1 VALRVTARA
10 QDDAVTAGKPLSGG
24 MSTTQSG
31 KLDYRGQKEQLLAG
45 MLRAGITVRGVR
57 SDLYRLAVL
66 ADRALRRLWKEAG
79 FRGRCALV
87 AVGGYGR
94 RELYPQSD
102 VDVLV
107 LLPQGSRA
115 ATDRKLREQV
125 ENFVGRCWDHGLEI
139 GSSVRTVEES
149 MALAAR
155 DITVQTALLEAR
167 RVAGSHMLFAQLQ
180 QRFMQQL
187 RPLDFFVAK
196 RLEMRQRHIK
206 HGDTAYA
213 LEPNCKESPGGLRD
227 LQLILWVTRA
237 AGLGTRWDD
246 LQRAGLATAHEVQQ
260 LKYNEALL
268 GQIRS
273 RLHLLAGRGDD
284 RLVFQQQ
291 IALAESFGLA
301 HRLAPDGRVRM
312 RASEILMRRY
322 YWAAKAVV
330 QLSQI
335 LLQVLEE
342 YLRRKLREPL
352 ITLVPI
358 GSRFLDREGRLEVVH
373 DRLYQEH
380 PDAILETFRVY
391 AETPGTQGLSVRTLR
406 ALYNAR
412 RLMDPDFR
420 RDARNHRTFLAIL
433 RNTGAVADTLQLMNE
448 TSVLGRYLWSFRR
461 IVGQM
466 QHDLYHAYTVDQ
478 HILTVLRNVERFF
491 LPERAHEFPLGS
503 QLAAGW
509 DQPWLLYV
517 AALFHDIAK
526 GRGGNH
532 SELGARDVRRFCRRH
547 GVAGADQ
554 RLIEFLVREHL
565 TMSWVAQ
572 KQDLSDPEVITAFA
586 SRVGDERR
594 LTALYLL
601 TVADIRGTSPKVW
614 NAWKD
619 KLLQDLYHLAARAL
633 GGWKP
638 STEAL
643 VEARKRAAWHKLVQ
657 AGYSE
662 PRLLQIWN
670 TLDVGYFM
678 HHATSDIAW
687 HIRELAS
694 QPHAAGHGDAPLPS
708 TVARARRSS
717 LAGGLQVFIYTRDQA
732 DLFARICRYFE
743 GAAFSIVDARI
754 HTTQGGW
761 ALDTFEIT
769 TALAA
774 EFNRSLV
781 SQIEAELP
789 QAIIATDAALPEPRL
804 GRGSPRV
811 RSFPIVPKVEFSP
824 DEKRQKWL
832 LSVRASDRAG
842 ALYGIAWV
850 LAQYDIGVEWA
861 KIVTLGERIE
871 DVFLVRGEPLH
882 HPLLRL
888 AIEKELSALL
898 TVGS

>member
-1 VALRVTARA
+1 MLPAPP
-10 QDDAVTAGKPLSGG
+10 DSF
-24 MSTTQSG
+24 
-31 KLDYRGQKEQLLAG
+31 DYRSQKAQLLAS
-45 MLRAGITVRGVR
+45 MARTGITVRGVR
-57 SDLYRLAVL
+57 SNLYRLAVL

-79 FRGRCALV
+79 FGGRCALV

-107 LLPQGSRA
+107 LLPPGSNA
-115 ATDRKLREQV
+115 ASDALLRERV
-125 ENFVGRCWDHGLEI
+125 ETFVGRCWDHGLEI
-139 GSSVRTVEES
+139 GSSVRTVKDC

-167 RVAGSHMLFAQLQ
+167 RIAGSHTLFAQLQ
-180 QRFMQQL
+180 QRFAAQL
-187 RPLDFFVAK
+187 RPLEFFVAK

-227 LQLILWVTRA
+227 LQLILWITRA
-237 AGLGTRWDD
+237 AGVGTRWDD

-260 LKYNEALL
+260 LKYNEAVL

-301 HRLAPDGRVRM
+301 PRLAPDGRMRM

-342 YLRRKLREPL
+342 YLRRKLREPV
-352 ITLVPI
+352 ITLAPI
-358 GSRFLDREGRLEVVH
+358 DERFLDREGRLEIAD
-373 DRLYQEH
+373 DRLYLEH
-380 PDAILETFRVY
+380 PDAIVQTFLVY
-391 AETPGTQGLSVRTLR
+391 AQTPGTQGLSVRVLR

-412 RLMDPDFR
+412 RCMDPDFR
-420 RDARNHRTFLAIL
+420 RDARNHHNFLAIL
-433 RNTGAVADTLQLMNE
+433 RNTGAVAETLQLMNE

-466 QHDLYHAYTVDQ
+466 QHDLYHVYTVDQ

-491 LPERAHEFPLGS
+491 LPEWAHEFPLCS
-503 QLAAGW
+503 RLAAGW

-572 KQDLSDPEVITAFA
+572 KQDLSDPAVITAFA
-586 SRVGDERR
+586 ARVGDERR
-594 LTALYLL
+594 LSALYLL
-601 TVADIRGTSPKVW
+601 TVADIRGTSPRVW

-619 KLLQDLYHLAARAL
+619 KLLQDLYRLTARAL

-638 STEAL
+638 STGAL
-643 VEARKRAAWHKLVQ
+643 VESRKQAAWQRLVD
-657 AGYSE
+657 AGLPES
-662 PRLLQIWN
+662 RLLEIWN

-678 HHATSDIAW
+678 HHTTDDIAW
-687 HIRELAS
+687 HIQELVSRPTAVDS
-694 QPHAAGHGDAPLPS
+694 SAPPPA
-708 TVARARRSS
+708 VARARRST
-717 LAGGLQVFIYTRDQA
+717 LGEGLQVFIHTRDQP

-769 TALAA
+769 TTLAS
-774 EFNRSLV
+774 EFRHSLAD
-781 SQIEAELP
+781 QIEDELP
-789 QAIIATDAALPEPRL
+789 QAVAATEAALPEPRL

-811 RSFPIVPKVEFSP
+811 RSFPIVPRVEFSP
-824 DEKRQKWL
+824 DEQQRKWL
-832 LSVRASDRAG
+832 LSVRASDRSG
-842 ALYGIAWV
+842 VLYGIAWV
-850 LAQYDIGVEWA
+850 LARHRINVEWA
-861 KIVTLGERIE
+861 KVITLGERIE

-888 AIEKELSALL
+888 AVERELSTLL
-898 TVGS
+898 AVPG